1 MSEFDNVWRLSTAE
15 ALAVASVGG
24 AAASSSAFRHTDL
37 RSPTLLP
44 RLDLFDRRLQDCN
57 RKSERWRRQLHCRHA
72 TATELG

>member
-1 MSEFDNVWRLSTAE
+1 MSEFDNVWRLSTAQ

-37 RSPTLLP
+37 RS
-44 RLDLFDRRLQDCN
+44 RLQDCN
-57 RKSERWRRQLHCRHA
+57 RKSERWRRQLHCWHA